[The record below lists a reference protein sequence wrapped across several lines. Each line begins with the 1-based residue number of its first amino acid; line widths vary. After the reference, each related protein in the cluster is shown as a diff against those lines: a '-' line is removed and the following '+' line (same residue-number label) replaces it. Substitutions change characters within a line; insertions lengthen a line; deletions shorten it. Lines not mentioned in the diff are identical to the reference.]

1 MFLLLPPIVSVVL
14 FLFLWRE
21 DLLPRPLI
29 VGGCVL
35 VGVAG
40 QFFAPRY
47 STVWFCAALL
57 NVAVAIYVAIRLK
70 LSL

>member
-1 MFLLLPPIVSVVL
+1 MFLLVPGITSIVL

-35 VGVAG
+35 ISLAVQV
-40 QFFAPRY
+40 FAPRY
-47 STVWFCAALL
+47 STAWFCAAFL
-57 NVAVAIYVAIRLK
+57 NVAVAIYLAIRLK